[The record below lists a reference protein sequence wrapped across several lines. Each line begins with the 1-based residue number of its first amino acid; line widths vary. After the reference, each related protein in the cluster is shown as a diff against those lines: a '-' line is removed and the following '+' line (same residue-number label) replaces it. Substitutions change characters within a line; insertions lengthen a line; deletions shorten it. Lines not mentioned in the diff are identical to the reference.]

1 MAEPKKRG
9 GQRKS
14 EEEKL
19 KSTQFSIRIRT
30 DTKARLQAI
39 AQEKGI
45 KLNAEIFNRLERS
58 LSTTSTKAMSDAF
71 GSNRTFF
78 SMLLLAEVITS
89 IEAVTQPVAPSERE
103 AGAWLDDPFVFAKV
117 RQGINEVLD
126 QNEPKGK
133 GKPHKDMLT
142 PPEHV
147 GAGNA
152 LGTLDGLR
160 LAADTPPGDKIDEHG
175 VEHKFSDQMKRFPLI
190 KAALGPDV
198 ISRIGRKK

>member
-9 GQRKS
+9 GQKKS

-45 KLNAEIFNRLERS
+45 RLNAEIFSRLERS
-58 LSTTSTKAMSDAF
+58 LSTTSTKVMSDAF
-71 GSNRTFF
+71 GSDRTFF
-78 SMLLLAEVITS
+78 CMMLLAEVITS
-89 IEAVTQPVAPSERE
+89 IEAVAQPVSPSERE
-103 AGAWLDDPFVFAKV
+103 AGIWLDDPFVFTKV
-117 RQGINEVLD
+117 REGINEVLD
-126 QNEPKGK
+126 QIEPKGK
-133 GKPHKDMLT
+133 AKPHKDMLT
-142 PPEHV
+142 PPKYV

-160 LAADTPPGDKIDEHG
+160 LTVDAPPQDKIDEHG
-175 VEHKFSDQMKRFPLI
+175 VSHKFSDQLKRFPLI
-190 KAALGPDV
+190 KAALGPNV
-198 ISRIGRKK
+198 ISRIGKKK